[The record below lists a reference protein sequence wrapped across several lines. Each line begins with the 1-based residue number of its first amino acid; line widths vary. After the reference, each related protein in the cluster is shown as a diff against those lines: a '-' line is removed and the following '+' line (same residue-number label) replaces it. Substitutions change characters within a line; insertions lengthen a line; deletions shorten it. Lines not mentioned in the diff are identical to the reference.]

1 MATLEGSNL
10 NVCSEYISG
19 EQCCSQ
25 LNEDEL
31 GMRLNNAIRYNHTLG
46 TEVRVLKVAVTA
58 LNSALSSKHYRLN
71 PNKTLTTLY

>member
-1 MATLEGSNL
+1 MFCLDCAGSNL
-10 NVCSEYISG
+10 NICSAYISG

-46 TEVRVLKVAVTA
+46 TELRELQVAATA
-58 LNSALSSKHYRLN
+58 LNSALSSKHSRLV
-71 PNKTLTTLY
+71 